1 MNRPLVINFKNYSDA
16 SGAKTIELAQA
27 AQQVAKKLNVEIVL
41 APPQASVA
49 LVAKSVDLPVV
60 CQHVDDANEGS
71 TTGFIVPEIARMY
84 GASGSLIN
92 HSEHRVDIQVI
103 KNLVMRLRALS
114 MTSIVCAHTPDEV
127 AEIAAFSPDF
137 IAIEPPELIGSGRA
151 VSKENPAIITNS
163 IKAAGGRSK
172 VICGAGITDKGDVSK
187 AMELG
192 SQGILVAS
200 GVVKAASWPDKI
212 SELAQ
217 GMKPE

>member
-27 AQQVAKKLNVEIVL
+27 AQKVARESKVEIVL
-41 APPQASVA
+41 APPQTSIA
-49 LVAKSVDLPVV
+49 LIAKSTDLAVI
-60 CQHVDDANEGS
+60 CQHVDDASEGS
-71 TTGFIVPEIARMY
+71 TTGFIVPEIAKMY

-92 HSEHRVDIQVI
+92 HSEHRVDMQVI
-103 KNLVMRLRALS
+103 KSLIKRLRTLS

-127 AEIAAFSPDF
+127 AEISAFSPDF

-163 IKAAGGRSK
+163 IKAAGGRSR
-172 VICGAGITDKGDVSK
+172 VICGAGITDQSDVAK
-187 AMELG
+187 AMALG

-200 GVVKAASWPDKI
+200 GIVKAQSWPDKI

-217 GMKPE
+217 GMR